1 MRFNLKNILL
11 VNTRFLL
18 ITFCF
23 QCAAIPS
30 VVQTKERNLTTY
42 SQNTFKLVFTGFY
55 RYEKEK
61 DLIQNRLMANGYKID
76 QNSNFQLEIILQK
89 KEPKYNSEFFHK
101 LHFLLT
107 FFSGGIIPTHIRT
120 EHTVT
125 FRYSKSDDILQE
137 KVYYVGM
144 DQFRGI
150 PIFVFMIT
158 HWPNQIFKDQLLE
171 TINMEFIPQ

>member
-1 MRFNLKNILL
+1 MKYNQIKILS
-11 VNTRFLL
+11 VNTLFIL
-18 ITFCF
+18 ISFCF

-30 VVQTKERNLTTY
+30 AVQTKERNLTTY
-42 SQNTFKLVFTGFY
+42 SQNSFKLVFTGFY

-61 DLIQNRLMANGYKID
+61 DLIHNKLVEKGYKID
-76 QNSNFQLEIILQK
+76 QNSTFQLEIILQK

-137 KVYYVGM
+137 KVYFVGM